1 MSPVSP
7 KIRREADNMSLYH
20 LFFRME
26 EASLWLLTKLEQAES
41 TTPLDLPPAAGT
53 PPRIDA
59 KLYRAMQTERTFP
72 PGNAT
77 RLIKALAVGDLQELV
92 IRVDRIFV
100 AGGTATTKR
109 SIIGVWKTEL
119 PNNVPVWL
127 SDATA
132 DSEEIAS
139 IVGRPVVDAT
149 PEGTLE
155 QQHAAIQIPV
165 DIKQSTSPAKIVK
178 IVQGFLA
185 DHPEAQRVGVIT
197 HREHVPMLKGTS
209 RSDVVIEEGFRR
221 RIAKIEY
228 YRSGEGRGTNSWLA
242 ECDLLLVLGTPRV
255 PPTAVKLRLI
265 QTGRAAAATREG
277 EWDRD
282 YWSGVTTT
290 GKRRTIQGL
299 GYRDHDWHAAHR
311 AIVRSELV
319 QAVGR
324 GRGICPTG
332 LPVWVF
338 SNEEL
343 GLPLV
348 DVDVEPL
355 SESHTKAMTAIGQL
369 TAPFSKR
376 ILLENSAD
384 VPASVDSHDSS
395 DSPLEKSAAS
405 SSAIA
410 LAVGLRDRRTRY
422 LLTDLLARSLVERV
436 GQRNGWKLTERGL
449 SFLSNPPSSQEPVA
463 GGAAGCDGPG
473 GIKDGQHPAPAD
485 QQHGSNNG

>member
-1 MSPVSP
+1 
-7 KIRREADNMSLYH
+7 MSLYH

-77 RLIKALAVGDLQELV
+77 RLIKAMAIGDLQELV

-209 RSDVVIEEGFRR
+209 RS
-221 RIAKIEY
+221 
-228 YRSGEGRGTNSWLA
+228 GRGDRRGLPSKNRKNRILPLRGRAWHKQLA
-242 ECDLLLVLGTPRV
+242 CGM
-255 PPTAVKLRLI
+255 RLI
-265 QTGRAAAATREG
+265 ACHGNAQSAAYGRQTAADPNRAGHSGDKGGGVGSGLLERRHHHWQTPH
-277 EWDRD
+277 D
-282 YWSGVTTT
+282 SGV
-290 GKRRTIQGL
+290 
-299 GYRDHDWHAAHR
+299 
-311 AIVRSELV
+311 
-319 QAVGR
+319 
-324 GRGICPTG
+324 
-332 LPVWVF
+332 
-338 SNEEL
+338 
-343 GLPLV
+343 
-348 DVDVEPL
+348 
-355 SESHTKAMTAIGQL
+355 
-369 TAPFSKR
+369 
-376 ILLENSAD
+376 
-384 VPASVDSHDSS
+384 
-395 DSPLEKSAAS
+395 
-405 SSAIA
+405 
-410 LAVGLRDRRTRY
+410 
-422 LLTDLLARSLVERV
+422 
-436 GQRNGWKLTERGL
+436 GL
-449 SFLSNPPSSQEPVA
+449 S
-463 GGAAGCDGPG
+463 
-473 GIKDGQHPAPAD
+473 
-485 QQHGSNNG
+485 

>member
-1 MSPVSP
+1 M
-7 KIRREADNMSLYH
+7 
-20 LFFRME
+20 
-26 EASLWLLTKLEQAES
+26 
-41 TTPLDLPPAAGT
+41 
-53 PPRIDA
+53 IDA

-77 RLIKALAVGDLQELV
+77 RLIKAMAVGDLQELV

-155 QQHAAIQIPV
+155 QQHAAIQISV

-197 HREHVPMLKGTS
+197 HRKHVPILKGTS
-209 RSDVVIEEGFRR
+209 RSDVVIEEGFCR

-255 PPTAVKLRLI
+255 PPAAVKLRLI

-277 EWDRD
+277 EWGRD
-282 YWSGVTTT
+282 YWSGATTT
-290 GKRRTIQGL
+290 GKRRRFRGWPIVTTIGTRSS
-299 GYRDHDWHAAHR
+299 GNRSIRACPGCRTWPWH
-311 AIVRSELV
+311 L
-319 QAVGR
+319 
-324 GRGICPTG
+324 PTG

-343 GLPLV
+343 GLPLA
-348 DVDVEPL
+348 DVDAEPL

-376 ILLENSAD
+376 ILLENRANS
-384 VPASVDSHDSS
+384 PSSVDSHDSS

-410 LAVGLRDRRTRY
+410 LAVGLRNGPVTC
-422 LLTDLLARSLVERV
+422 LLTFSPAVLS
-436 GQRNGWKLTERGL
+436 RG
-449 SFLSNPPSSQEPVA
+449 SVRGT
-463 GGAAGCDGPG
+463 GGG
-473 GIKDGQHPAPAD
+473 
-485 QQHGSNNG
+485 